1 MPHAIQQRGSSF
13 LRSRYPTAW
22 AFLSC
27 YHHYTNKDLYVTF
40 LLSAAV
46 STICRVSAPCHPTG
60 REQFCFA
67 RPSVGV
73 LWIQRDVH
81 AKQTLGS
88 RASKAPSCLGDIE
101 TFCRGVVSGE
111 RSANALFVQLSPLF
125 VSAARPPR
133 LFWAA
138 FCSDS
143 PGFCYFS
150 VWARCAQSDFLR
162 LLIIRYGGI
171 MWVKHDWKAC
181 LFISRFSSFLLLCG
195 HFGFEQLCWL
205 VSCSVWEIKQ

>member
-1 MPHAIQQRGSSF
+1 M
-13 LRSRYPTAW
+13 
-22 AFLSC
+22 
-27 YHHYTNKDLYVTF
+27 TF

-81 AKQTLGS
+81 ARQTLGS

-162 LLIIRYGGI
+162 LLIIIYMEGSFELSMI
-171 MWVKHDWKAC
+171 EKPVS
-181 LFISRFSSFLLLCG
+181 LFLAFLPFFFSAVI
-195 HFGFEQLCWL
+195 L
-205 VSCSVWEIKQ
+205 VLSSYAD